1 MINIGVIGLGYVGLT
16 LSIVAAKKGFTVYG
30 IEKENHIL
38 ESLRNKKAHFYE
50 KDLDMML
57 SEVSNKNFFISDSF
71 SKDEKIECFIIT
83 VGTPL
88 SDNTIKPNIDY
99 IINAL
104 ESISKIYDGS
114 QLIILRST
122 VSVGTTRETVI
133 NELSRISN
141 KNKEDILIAFCP
153 ERTIEGNALN
163 ELVEIPQ
170 IIGPN
175 NDRSFEMAEAFFK
188 NITNNI
194 IRVESLEAAELIKL
208 FNNTYRDIHFSIGN
222 YFNLIAQ
229 SFGIRGENLIKAA
242 NYKYPRSNIASPGLV
257 GGPCLEKDSYILV
270 NNMNNSDGKDF
281 VLGARRF
288 NESMEDKI
296 VDWIKR
302 NQLKYK
308 NNNIG
313 ISGLAFKGNPDNSD
327 LRGSSSINIIQ
338 KLKAND
344 IEFRLHDHIVVES
357 ELAVFGNA
365 SNDFESFTKELE
377 MLVILNNNHR
387 YNFINLQFLQ
397 NNMNSPHLVF
407 DCWSIIPLTSEE
419 SKLKITTLGNIE
431 LDK

>member
-30 IEKENHIL
+30 IDKENSIL
-38 ESLRNKKAHFYE
+38 ESLRKKKAHFYE
-50 KDLDMML
+50 KDLDTML
-57 SEVSNKNFFISDSF
+57 SEVYDKNFFISDSF
-71 SKDEKIECFIIT
+71 SKDKKIECFVIT

-88 SDNTIKPNIDY
+88 ANNSKKPNIDY
-99 IINAL
+99 IVNAL
-104 ESISKIYDGS
+104 KSISKIYDGS

-122 VSVGTTRETVI
+122 VSVGTTREIVI

-141 KNKEDILIAFCP
+141 KKKEDILIAFCP

-175 NDRSFEMAEAFFK
+175 NDRSFEMAEVFFK

-229 SFGIRGENLIKAA
+229 SFGIRGERLIKAA

-257 GGPCLEKDSYILV
+257 GGPCLEKDPYILV
-270 NNMNNSDGKDF
+270 NNMNNSEGKDF
-281 VLGARRF
+281 VLGARSF
-288 NESMEDKI
+288 NESMENRI
-296 VDWIKR
+296 VEWIKR
-302 NQLKYK
+302 NKLKHK
-308 NNNIG
+308 INNIG

-338 KLKAND
+338 KLKANS
-344 IEFRLHDHIVVES
+344 IVCRLHDYIVSEP

-365 SNDFESFTKELE
+365 SNHFESFTEELE

-397 NNMNSPHLVF
+397 KNMNSPHLVF
-407 DCWSIIPLTSEE
+407 DCWSTISLESEE
-419 SKLKITTLGNIE
+419 SKLKITTLGNME

>member
-1 MINIGVIGLGYVGLT
+1 MG
-16 LSIVAAKKGFTVYG
+16 
-30 IEKENHIL
+30 
-38 ESLRNKKAHFYE
+38 
-50 KDLDMML
+50 
-57 SEVSNKNFFISDSF
+57 
-71 SKDEKIECFIIT
+71 
-83 VGTPL
+83 
-88 SDNTIKPNIDY
+88 
-99 IINAL
+99 
-104 ESISKIYDGS
+104 SISKIYDGS

-122 VSVGTTRETVI
+122 VSVGTTREIVL

-141 KNKEDILIAFCP
+141 KKKEDILIAFCP

-170 IIGPN
+170 IIGSN
-175 NDRSFEMAEAFFK
+175 NDRSFEMAEVFFK
-188 NITNNI
+188 KITNNI

-229 SFGIRGENLIKAA
+229 SFGIRGEKLIKAA

-302 NQLKYK
+302 NKLKYK
-308 NNNIG
+308 INNIG

-344 IEFRLHDHIVVES
+344 IELRLHDHIVAES

-365 SNDFESFTKELE
+365 SNDFESFTQELE

-407 DCWSIIPLTSEE
+407 DCWSTIPLTSEE
-419 SKLKITTLGNIE
+419 SKLKITTLGNME